1 MSESFYSS
9 VFIDEVHKKLL
20 FTPMNPINRNP
31 KHGHYW
37 YTYIREK
44 FYNKTIVTWE
54 PPVVELPKWEPYLI
68 FTAKNVFMAK
78 KPKVPKIKDSN
89 NPYKKPFISYQE
101 KLLFKHNIIPYFHYS
116 KSKMDIKKPNSM
128 ILKLKN
134 NSIIVLNHPQ
144 IDKRRYNLRYLK
156 PNFRDDHTIKFTIN
170 PNYYRKFEF
179 LHKLNNKH
187 NTFKNIAE
195 KNLRRLRIK
204 RIKRNNQISK
214 LTINYKIWKY
224 DRLLHNNFNIFKR
237 NNTQKSYL
245 HLNHLFSIINTP
257 HLTLIP
263 KIFPVNFDNRARFS
277 YQFYQPLFINQ
288 QTIITLILQNKSYIY
303 FILNTIKNYPQIIN
317 YQSIFHWY
325 TQELVISIFNILPLP
340 YWSHL
345 LHWIKDKNVLKQI
358 TPNDQLHN
366 INNWTRSKRINTH
379 IQYHPHN
386 KKLNKRKQLQFK
398 TTYPYQF

>member
-1 MSESFYSS
+1 
-9 VFIDEVHKKLL
+9 
-20 FTPMNPINRNP
+20 
-31 KHGHYW
+31 
-37 YTYIREK
+37 
-44 FYNKTIVTWE
+44 
-54 PPVVELPKWEPYLI
+54 
-68 FTAKNVFMAK
+68 MAK

-116 KSKMDIKKPNSM
+116 KSKMDIKKPNNM

-214 LTINYKIWKY
+214 LTINYKI
-224 DRLLHNNFNIFKR
+224 
-237 NNTQKSYL
+237 
-245 HLNHLFSIINTP
+245 
-257 HLTLIP
+257 
-263 KIFPVNFDNRARFS
+263 
-277 YQFYQPLFINQ
+277 
-288 QTIITLILQNKSYIY
+288 
-303 FILNTIKNYPQIIN
+303 
-317 YQSIFHWY
+317 
-325 TQELVISIFNILPLP
+325 
-340 YWSHL
+340 
-345 LHWIKDKNVLKQI
+345 
-358 TPNDQLHN
+358 
-366 INNWTRSKRINTH
+366 
-379 IQYHPHN
+379 
-386 KKLNKRKQLQFK
+386 
-398 TTYPYQF
+398 